1 MYDAEIKFRRI
12 YENPMTGLSTWEL
25 QDMEYLE
32 FLSNIVRKEGSGKD
46 IVSTARNGRIN
57 AKNRFTFH
65 SGGGYDVIDMDLLD
79 GNGNG
84 ERSHILDRK
93 YNIYISR
100 EYK

>member
-12 YENPMTGLSTWEL
+12 YENPMTGLCTWEL
-25 QDMEYLE
+25 QNMEYLDL
-32 FLSNIVRKEGSGKD
+32 LSKIVQQEGWGKD
-46 IVSTARNGRIN
+46 ILSIARNGRIN
-57 AKNRFTFH
+57 AKGRFTFH
-65 SGGGYDVIDMDLLD
+65 SGGYDVIDMDLLD

-93 YNIYISR
+93 YNVYISR